1 LSPTFF
7 NYKMQPFTR
16 ALMEFQRDAYAMS
29 KRREYIK
36 EAVEKIY
43 YATIEAAVKRSSH
56 SFYYTVRDITY
67 IADAVSIS
75 EAIRDELKELFPDF
89 TISIG
94 DVTSGYDHSRYICVK
109 W

>member
-1 LSPTFF
+1 
-7 NYKMQPFTR
+7 MQPFTR

-36 EAVEKIY
+36 ESVEKIY
-43 YATIEAAVKRSSH
+43 YATIEASVKRSSH

-75 EAIRDELKELFPDF
+75 ESIQDELKELFPDF
-89 TISIG
+89 TINIG
-94 DVTSGYDHSRYICVK
+94 DVTSGYDRSRYICVK